1 MSYTD
6 AWESIIMYCLG
17 LFVVVVYSKHRHKDG
32 PIGGEVSLIVHP
44 HIRRVDHAEF
54 TSMWE
59 NGFTLI

>member
-1 MSYTD
+1 
-6 AWESIIMYCLG
+6 MYCLG